1 MNESSTAGKMHVLL
15 VEDNEHDKV
24 AFRRA
29 LGKSEISW
37 QISECQ
43 KAEEALELLRSGVQ
57 SFDLVVIDFGLPGM
71 SGMELFKRARGDGN
85 RSPFVM
91 LTGSG
96 SENLA
101 VEALKLGVADYVVKD
116 PAHGYLQLLPLVL
129 LDVIRRHEEKSARQ
143 RAERFNR
150 ILNSIGEI
158 IYSTLSF
165 DEIMQKALT
174 KGAKALE
181 CETAAISLIKNGNWR
196 VSYVHGFPTGVIG
209 TEMTNEEELHAVLAM
224 KTKEP
229 VAISD
234 AFNDKRVNRKHMRK
248 WNIRSVLITP
258 LIVKNEAIGVQFFN
272 YHTST
277 FTFHEA
283 HVDFALK
290 LSASLALALEN
301 ARLFKDLQG
310 EIIERKLFEDKLRQA
325 NEQLEARVADR
336 TRNLTEAIHALELEI
351 VERQNA
357 EKALRESEQNYS
369 NLVQNSLT
377 GIFIEQD
384 GRIAFANERLAQI
397 YGYPEEDLAGM
408 EMLNLVHPEDRNL
421 IQEITEK
428 RLSGAAVPSEYDARG
443 ITKTGNTIWVQRRNA
458 IIEHLGRPAILGN
471 HIDVTKRKQLEASLR
486 ENEQR
491 LKSLSNRILRA
502 HEEERK
508 RISRE
513 LHDGIGSSLTAIKLS
528 LENLLSQ
535 SGQIANPLS
544 NSLNVLI
551 STVSGTIDE
560 TRRIMADLRPSVLDD
575 LGLVTA
581 IGWFCRKFQTA
592 YPNIHVEQRI
602 DIDQDKI
609 PESLTIVVFRIIQEA
624 LHNVAKHSG
633 AEFADLSLRE
643 NAEHIELVI
652 EDNGIGFDIEE
663 IRSREE
669 RGLGLAT
676 MQERAELSGGF
687 FEVEAISGKGT
698 VIRASWPCC

>member
-1 MNESSTAGKMHVLL
+1 
-15 VEDNEHDKV
+15 
-24 AFRRA
+24 
-29 LGKSEISW
+29 
-37 QISECQ
+37 
-43 KAEEALELLRSGVQ
+43 
-57 SFDLVVIDFGLPGM
+57 
-71 SGMELFKRARGDGN
+71 
-85 RSPFVM
+85 
-91 LTGSG
+91 
-96 SENLA
+96 
-101 VEALKLGVADYVVKD
+101 
-116 PAHGYLQLLPLVL
+116 
-129 LDVIRRHEEKSARQ
+129 
-143 RAERFNR
+143 
-150 ILNSIGEI
+150 
-158 IYSTLSF
+158 
-165 DEIMQKALT
+165 
-174 KGAKALE
+174 
-181 CETAAISLIKNGNWR
+181 
-196 VSYVHGFPTGVIG
+196 
-209 TEMTNEEELHAVLAM
+209 
-224 KTKEP
+224 
-229 VAISD
+229 
-234 AFNDKRVNRKHMRK
+234 MRK

-687 FEVEAISGKGT
+687 FEVEAIPGKGT
-698 VIRASWPCC
+698 VIRASWPGC